1 MTFWPKLQDSCSER
15 PITEV
20 FFLFIIS
27 QKYLNLL
34 RNAHTT
40 YFFSFFHRALCNQGA
55 LFIDRR
61 KMIRIEAGLPR
72 FQYCGKGT
80 SDHLFFVRLYGLCE
94 FATTRWLH
102 RLCIG
107 GAGKTSLDQM

>member
-1 MTFWPKLQDSCSER
+1 MKDPSPK
-15 PITEV
+15 

-27 QKYLNLL
+27 QEYLTFS
-34 RNAHTT
+34 AMHTT

-80 SDHLFFVRLYGLCE
+80 SDHLFFVRFHGLCE

-107 GAGKTSLDQM
+107 GGGETSFDQM

>member
-1 MTFWPKLQDSCSER
+1 M
-15 PITEV
+15 
-20 FFLFIIS
+20 
-27 QKYLNLL
+27 
-34 RNAHTT
+34 HTT
-40 YFFSFFHRALCNQGA
+40 YFFSFFHRALCNQGT

-80 SDHLFFVRLYGLCE
+80 SDHLFFVRFHGLCE

-107 GAGKTSLDQM
+107 GGGETSFDQM